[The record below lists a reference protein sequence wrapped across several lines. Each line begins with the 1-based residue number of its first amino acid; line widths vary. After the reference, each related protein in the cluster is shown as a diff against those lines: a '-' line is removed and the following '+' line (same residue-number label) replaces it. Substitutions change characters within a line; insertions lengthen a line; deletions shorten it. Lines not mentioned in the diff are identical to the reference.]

1 MDQTTI
7 NLALSA
13 VLGVIGWF
21 ARQLWEAVQKLKD
34 DIHRIEAD
42 LPKSYVLKDDMD
54 KRMEHIEIMF
64 QRIYDKIDR
73 IEVKLESKADK

>member
-1 MDQTTI
+1 MDQNAI

-13 VLGVIGWF
+13 ILGVVGWF
-21 ARQLWEAVQKLKD
+21 ARQLWEAVKALKD

-54 KRMEHIEIMF
+54 KRMDHIETMF
-64 QRIYDKIDR
+64 QRIYDKLDG
-73 IEVKLESKADK
+73 KADK